1 MTTPSEKLA
10 GSLSILRSLQ
20 ERGVVA
26 VRTGHLPR
34 SHRERLV
41 RNGFLVPVMKGWYV
55 AGSLDRPAG
64 DTTAWYASFWRFCSG
79 YLRARFA
86 EAWCLSPERSLALHS
101 GNRTVPGQLLVR
113 APRGRNRVTPLL
125 HGTSLLE
132 HRAAMPDPGDVVDV
146 DGMRAFSLAAA
157 LIACPA
163 RFFRQNPVD
172 ARVAL
177 TLVRDASDL
186 LRRLLAGGHG
196 TVAGRLAAAFRDI
209 GEDRTADE
217 IVQAMRTADFLV
229 RESNPFATPAPAQPF
244 RRDASP
250 VVQRLRLTWDAM
262 RNRVLDGFPRPP
274 ARSADVDRLLARIED
289 VYVTDAYHSL
299 SIEGYRVSPTLI
311 DRVRGGAWNPDRHP
325 ADRAHRDVLAARG
338 YWQAYQAVRNS
349 VRRAVA
355 GEPPGAVAEADHRT
369 WYRELFAPSVAAGI
383 VRPADLAGY
392 RNAPVYIQGSMHV
405 PPSPPAVRD
414 AMPALF
420 ELLRE
425 EPDPAA
431 RAVLGHFL
439 FVYVHPYPD
448 GNGRIGRFLMN
459 LMLTAAGY
467 PWTVIPVERRDTY
480 MAALEAASVRQDI
493 GPFTDFLAGL
503 VGEGAGPG
511 DDARRRLRM

>member
-1 MTTPSEKLA
+1 MTSPSEKLA
-10 GSLSILRSLQ
+10 GSLAVLRSLQ

-26 VRTGHLPR
+26 VRTADLPR

-41 RNGFLVPVMKGWYV
+41 RHGYLLPVMKGWYV
-55 AGSLDRPAG
+55 ASSPDQPAG
-64 DTTAWYASFWRFCSG
+64 ESTAWYSSFWRFCSG
-79 YLRARFA
+79 YLRARFG
-86 EAWCLSPERSLALHS
+86 EAWCLSPEQSLALHS
-101 GNRTVPGQLLVR
+101 GNRTVPGQLLIR
-113 APRGRNRVTPLL
+113 APRGRNRVTSLL

-132 HRAAMPDPGDVVDV
+132 LRATMPDPREVVEV
-146 DGMRAFSLAAA
+146 DGMRAFGPAAA

-355 GEPPGAVAEADHRT
+355 GEPPGTVAEADHRT